1 VPARAKLPAP
11 EAEAANL
18 CPQCGTHNPGPA
30 LTCSQ
35 CGTGLD
41 HPDAETALSSTVPAT
56 AATSAAATIGSP
68 SSAVTVDSSFPVQPH
83 PVQPQAQPSESSSRI
98 PDFGPRYRVES
109 ILGEGGMGT
118 VYKAWDKELE
128 RTVALKLVRR
138 DLTRDPNISQRFKQE
153 LLLAS
158 KISHRNVL
166 RIHDLGD
173 GPGDTKFISMAYVEG
188 CDLSQ
193 LLRKERKLRLDRALN
208 IARQLAAALDA
219 AHAEG
224 VVHRDLKP
232 QNILIDQHDHIYV
245 SDFGLAKSLE
255 SDLGMTQTGQFLG
268 TPRYMSPEQ
277 AEIRPVDHRSDLY
290 AFGLILC
297 EMLAGNLP
305 FEHTHSTMQMLYQ
318 RVHEPPKD
326 PRRLNPDLPEYL
338 ARIILKCLER
348 DVSFRYQSATELL
361 ADLDAQMTG
370 SKRSHRDNWTQAVRA
385 LARKRM
391 PWRATALAALAV
403 AVAALAGV
411 FFLRPRHTTKT
422 VHTPVSVLVADFTNH
437 TGDPILDGTLEPM
450 FNVALEGASFVNA
463 FSRSE
468 AHRLAGRLP
477 NPTNKLDEQAARLVA
492 ISQGLGAVVTGSIS
506 RRGTSYKV
514 SVEALDARSGNSLA
528 AADVIAANK
537 EEILRDI
544 PKLTAPIRKALGDNT
559 PESVQLSAIGGVFTA
574 ASLEAVH
581 LDALGVQQQFEGKF
595 EEALQTYSKAAEVDP
610 NNGSLYAAMAIL
622 AENLGR
628 HKDAERYIKLA
639 MEHEDRMSERERY
652 RQRGMFYYI
661 RSDWQKCVD
670 EYTQL
675 LEQYPADRMSPLN
688 LSTCFGQLRNVPKAI
703 AAARRAV
710 DAVPNGVL
718 QRVNL
723 SFFSSFGGDFR
734 TGEQEARAALQL
746 NPSAEIGYISLAEA
760 QLGQGQLAQAAET
773 YRQLQKVSSL
783 GASMAATGL
792 ADLALYEGR
801 FEDAV
806 EILEESAAADLAAK
820 NPDAGANKF
829 AALAYV
835 QWCRQKK
842 QPAIAAAEK
851 ALVDSQ
857 AVGIR
862 FLVGR
867 IFADAGEI
875 RKAQKLAAGLGSE
888 LQAEPQAYAKII
900 QGEVALRL
908 GDAGAAIK
916 NLTEANTLLDTWI
929 GHMELGRAYLQAGAF
944 VEADS
949 EFDRC
954 IKRRGE
960 ALELFEDDVLTYGYF
975 PPVYYFQGR
984 VRKGLKSPEFV
995 SSYRAYLDIRGKA
1008 GEDPL
1013 LAEVRQHAGQ

>member
-1 VPARAKLPAP
+1 MPPPSKFATTAGAIVCPKCGAHALAAAP
-11 EAEAANL
+11 TCDN
-18 CPQCGTHNPGPA
+18 CGSA
-30 LTCSQ
+30 LGIS
-35 CGTGLD
+35 
-41 HPDAETALSSTVPAT
+41 DAETLASSLDPAASDALTSVSAPSSSS
-56 AATSAAATIGSP
+56 AATLEASCLPEPHAA
-68 SSAVTVDSSFPVQPH
+68 
-83 PVQPQAQPSESSSRI
+83 PSELSHTA
-98 PDFGPRYRVES
+98 PDFGPRYRVEC

-128 RTVALKLVRR
+128 RTVALKLVRH
-138 DLTRDPNISQRFKQE
+138 DLTRDPNVSQRFKQE

-158 KISHRNVL
+158 KISHRNIL

-188 CDLSQ
+188 QDLSQ
-193 LLRKERKLRLDRALN
+193 LLRKEGKLPLQRALN
-208 IARQLAAALDA
+208 IAHQLCAALEA

-232 QNILIDQHDHIYV
+232 QNILIDQRDHIYV

-277 AEIRPVDHRSDLY
+277 AEVKPVDRRSDLY

-297 EMLAGNLP
+297 ELMTGHLP
-305 FEHTHSTMQMLYQ
+305 FERAESTMQMLYQ
-318 RVHEPPKD
+318 RVHESPKD
-326 PRRLNPDLPEYL
+326 PKQLNPDLPEYL
-338 ARIILKCLER
+338 ARIIQKCLER
-348 DVSFRYQSATELL
+348 DVTLRYQNATELL
-361 ADLDAQMTG
+361 VDLDAWMTG
-370 SKRSHRDNWTQAVRA
+370 SKHLSSRNVWARA
-385 LARKRM
+385 QRVLARRQM
-391 PWRATALAALAV
+391 PWRATAITATAV
-403 AVAALAGV
+403 AVAAVMGI
-411 FFLRPRHTTKT
+411 FFLRGRPASTAAHA
-422 VHTPVSVLVADFTNH
+422 PISVLVADFTNH

-450 FNVALEGASFVNA
+450 FNVALEGASYVNA

-468 AHRLAGRLP
+468 AHKLARKLP
-477 NPTNKLDEQAARLVA
+477 NPTDKLDEQAARLVA

-528 AADVIAANK
+528 TADVMAANK

-544 PKLTAPIRKALGDNT
+544 PKLAAPIRKALGDNT

-581 LDALGVQQQFEGKF
+581 LDALGVQQGSEGKF
-595 EEALQTYSKAAEVDP
+595 EEALQTYSKATEVDP
-610 NNGSLYAAMAIL
+610 NNGSAYAAMAIM
-622 AENLGR
+622 AENLGK
-628 HKDAERYIKLA
+628 HNDAEKYIKLA

-675 LEQYPADRMSPLN
+675 LNQYPADRMSPLN

-703 AAARRAV
+703 TAARRAV

-723 SFFSSFGGDFR
+723 SFYSSFGGDFR
-734 TGEQEARAALQL
+734 TGEQEARAALQI

-760 QLGQGQLAQAAET
+760 QLGQGQLDQAAET
-773 YRQLQKVSSL
+773 YDQLRKVSSL
-783 GASMAATGL
+783 GASMAATGA

-801 FEDAV
+801 FKDAV
-806 EILEESAAADLAAK
+806 STLEEGAAADLAAK
-820 NPDAGANKF
+820 NRDAAANKF
-829 AALAYV
+829 AALAYT
-835 QWCRQKK
+835 QWCRQLK

-851 ALVDSQ
+851 ALANSQ
-857 AVGIR
+857 AVSIR
-862 FLVGR
+862 FLAAR
-867 IFADAGEI
+867 IFAEAGEI
-875 RKAQKLAAGLGSE
+875 RKAQKLAVSLGSE
-888 LQAEPQAYAKII
+888 LPAEPQAYAKII
-900 QGEVALRL
+900 QGKAALKL
-908 GDAGAAIK
+908 GDVRAAIK
-916 NLTEANTLLDTWI
+916 NLTEANTLLDSWI
-929 GHMELGRAYLQAGAF
+929 GHLELGRAYLQAGAF

-975 PPVYYFQGR
+975 PPVYYYQGR
-984 VRKGLKSPEFV
+984 VREGLKSPEFA
-995 SSYRAYLDIRGKA
+995 SSYRTYLDIRGKA

-1013 LAEVRQHAGQ
+1013 LAEARQRAGQ